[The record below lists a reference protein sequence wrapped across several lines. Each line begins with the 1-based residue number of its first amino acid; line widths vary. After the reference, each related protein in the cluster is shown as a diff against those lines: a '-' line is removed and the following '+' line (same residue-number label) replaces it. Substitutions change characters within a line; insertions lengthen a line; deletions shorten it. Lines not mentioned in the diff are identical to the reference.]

1 MDPRFTAYR
10 RADVPKPLHY
20 DSRVREG
27 DPVIIANG
35 PYAIYAHQPTRPP
48 NVGSHGFDPQRVP
61 QMKAI
66 FYAEGPDIKAGVA
79 LPTFENIDVFSF
91 IARLLELKAPP
102 VDGVI
107 GPLESALKSSGDQQS
122 Q

>member
-1 MDPRFTAYR
+1 M
-10 RADVPKPLHY
+10 HY

-91 IARLLELKAPP
+91 IARLLELKTPP
-102 VDGVI
+102 VDGAI

>member
-1 MDPRFTAYR
+1 
-10 RADVPKPLHY
+10 
-20 DSRVREG
+20 
-27 DPVIIANG
+27 
-35 PYAIYAHQPTRPP
+35 
-48 NVGSHGFDPQRVP
+48 
-61 QMKAI
+61 MKAI

-107 GPLESALKSSGDQQS
+107 GPLESALK
-122 Q
+122 